1 MVFYNCPRCGYETS
15 RKSNIKNHLLRK
27 NTCQVRFLDIPI
39 NDILLKYNME
49 QYITRSDNES
59 FLTHSDSE
67 IDSKMSQK
75 NCNICKYCKKEFT
88 RKNNMKRH
96 QKKCNKK
103 NNYELDNN
111 ELKKQNEF
119 LISKV
124 EEMITKMNMME
135 EEIKKYR
142 QTNQINN
149 SNSFNTI
156 KNNKIQ
162 INNYGCENI
171 DYITDKVFKKLL
183 NTPLSAIPK
192 LIELKHF
199 NPFHPENHNIKIT
212 NIHDKFAKI
221 YKDNKWLISHK
232 KDVIQELVDN
242 GYADFEEF
250 KDLNE
255 DEVTNKIKEKYKK
268 MEKYYLQNQE
278 QLYKKSEVSIING
291 SSKISE
297 INV

>member
-1 MVFYNCPRCGYETS
+1 MVFYNCPRCGYETN

-27 NTCQVRFLDIPI
+27 NKCEVKLKEVPI
-39 NDILLKYNME
+39 DYILELYDLVSSKKQKTQNDSIVSQSNNQILSQSKY
-49 QYITRSDNES
+49 
-59 FLTHSDSE
+59 L
-67 IDSKMSQK
+67 
-75 NCNICKYCKKEFT
+75 CKYCDTIFS

-96 QKKCNKK
+96 QRICNKK
-103 NNYELDNN
+103 NIIDEK
-111 ELKKQNEF
+111 LKQQNEI
-119 LISKV
+119 LIAKV
-124 EEMITKMNMME
+124 EEMITKMNKME

-142 QTNQINN
+142 ETASVTNV
-149 SNSFNTI
+149 NSFNTI

-171 DYITDKVFKKLL
+171 DYITNKVFKKLL
-183 NTPLSAIPK
+183 NTPMSAIPK

-199 NPFHPENHNIKIT
+199 HPSHPENHNIKIT

-255 DEVTNKIKEKYKK
+255 DEVTLKIKEKYKK
-268 MEKYYLQNQE
+268 MEKYYLDNQDK
-278 QLYKKSEVSIING
+278 LYKMSEVSIING
-291 SSKISE
+291 SSKI
-297 INV
+297 

>member
-1 MVFYNCPRCGYETS
+1 MLIYIMVFYNCPRCGYETN

-27 NTCQVRFLDIPI
+27 NKCEVKLKEVPI
-39 NDILLKYNME
+39 DYILELYDLVSSKKQKTQNDSIVSQSNNQILSQSKY
-49 QYITRSDNES
+49 
-59 FLTHSDSE
+59 L
-67 IDSKMSQK
+67 
-75 NCNICKYCKKEFT
+75 CKYCDTIFS

-96 QKKCNKK
+96 QRICNKK
-103 NNYELDNN
+103 NIIDEK
-111 ELKKQNEF
+111 LKQQNEI
-119 LISKV
+119 LIAKV
-124 EEMITKMNMME
+124 EEMITKMNKME

-142 QTNQINN
+142 ETASVTNV
-149 SNSFNTI
+149 NSFNTI

-171 DYITDKVFKKLL
+171 DYITNKVFKKLL
-183 NTPLSAIPK
+183 NTPMSAIPK

-199 NPFHPENHNIKIT
+199 HPSHPENHNIKIT

-255 DEVTNKIKEKYKK
+255 DEVTLKIKEKYKK
-268 MEKYYLQNQE
+268 MEKYYLDNQDK
-278 QLYKKSEVSIING
+278 LYKMSEVSIING
-291 SSKISE
+291 SSKI
-297 INV
+297 